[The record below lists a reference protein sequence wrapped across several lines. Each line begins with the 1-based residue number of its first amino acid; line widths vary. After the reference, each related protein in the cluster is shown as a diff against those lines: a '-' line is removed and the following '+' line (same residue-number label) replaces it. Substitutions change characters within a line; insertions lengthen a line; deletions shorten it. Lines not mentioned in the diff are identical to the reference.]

1 MSWVALPTI
10 TLRIQITFAPKA
22 IIIEKM
28 DLVLV
33 QAWPGPTWLFLIVQL
48 ATETSVEAIE
58 VLGMEIRGEVEEA
71 TSSSFPS

>member
-33 QAWPGPTWLFLIVQL
+33 QAWPAPTWLFLIVQP